1 MLKNILKFYLFSIIV
16 LYISLLFFVPN
27 RMIFLYISLFFISLL
42 YFYIIF
48 VNYYKIKYN
57 YLSIIFI
64 FSLTFVALFNFFSY
78 YYTKSFLMFNTAD
91 AVYYDIFSLK
101 ISKMPFKN
109 GLNYIFENFG
119 IDDAGVPLFI
129 STCYRIIPS
138 NLFVNFIY
146 ILCGL
151 ITAFSLFHI
160 SREFMSI
167 KYAKLCTIAFAL
179 SSFLLYYHSSGLKE
193 SIMIMLIIL
202 FFDFY
207 YQFIKTKKIKN
218 LIFSI
223 LCASSFI
230 LFRIPIIFFIIAVIC
245 VNSLIGIKNIKIRI
259 PLIILSLLSFLIAY
273 PFFQYSINRYLLS
286 GDISKLLY
294 IRETENMITGGI
306 RFTYI
311 TNIVS
316 QLIGPFPTIVPS
328 GGKEALSFY
337 APGLLFRCFISIPFF
352 LGINYAIKSK
362 DKLIYPMILFIIFEM
377 VSLII
382 VIEGLEL
389 RKSMPHLPFIYII
402 AFYYM
407 DKYDFKRLDVKKY
420 FSSIA
425 LIFFL
430 ILILVMVLVWNM
442 RYTITI

>member
-1 MLKNILKFYLFSIIV
+1 M
-16 LYISLLFFVPN
+16 
-27 RMIFLYISLFFISLL
+27 
-42 YFYIIF
+42 
-48 VNYYKIKYN
+48 
-57 YLSIIFI
+57 
-64 FSLTFVALFNFFSY
+64 
-78 YYTKSFLMFNTAD
+78 
-91 AVYYDIFSLK
+91 
-101 ISKMPFKN
+101 
-109 GLNYIFENFG
+109 
-119 IDDAGVPLFI
+119 
-129 STCYRIIPS
+129 
-138 NLFVNFIY
+138 
-146 ILCGL
+146 
-151 ITAFSLFHI
+151 
-160 SREFMSI
+160 
-167 KYAKLCTIAFAL
+167 
-179 SSFLLYYHSSGLKE
+179 
-193 SIMIMLIIL
+193 
-202 FFDFY
+202 
-207 YQFIKTKKIKN
+207 
-218 LIFSI
+218 
-223 LCASSFI
+223 
-230 LFRIPIIFFIIAVIC
+230 
-245 VNSLIGIKNIKIRI
+245 
-259 PLIILSLLSFLIAY
+259 
-273 PFFQYSINRYLLS
+273 S